1 MMIYMA
7 NISKRLKSLFW
18 ETINRVEEEK
28 KNPPSRLQ
36 NPSNPYYGNSNSLP
50 RQRRLNFSDDDDF
63 YGVIYFYEWSDIA
76 RAPKSYY
83 TLRAFENFLISSNI
97 YIAGYQR
104 ELIKNI
110 QNPYV
115 ACKKGSNELIIKG
128 NFMDL
133 KTALAESKSPSEEEN
148 GHKGSEDV
156 PYGVSIT
163 YPPQAQKDNA
173 VKVLSCG
180 VYPPNLPKS
189 LIQKPPM
196 KLELENRWSDCEEM
210 HPEIGGCWGW

>member
-1 MMIYMA
+1 MA

-28 KNPPSRLQ
+28 KNPPSSLN
-36 NPSNPYYGNSNSLP
+36 NPSNPYYGNRASLP
-50 RQRRLNFSDDDDF
+50 RQRSLNFRDDDDF

-83 TLRAFENFLISSNI
+83 TLKAFENFLISSDI

-104 ELIKNI
+104 ELIKHI

-128 NFMDL
+128 SFMDL
-133 KTALAESKSPSEEEN
+133 KTALAECESPSEAEN

-163 YPPQAQKDNA
+163 FPPTQKENA
-173 VKVLSCG
+173 VKVLACSA
-180 VYPPNLPKS
+180 YPPNLPKP
-189 LIQKPPM
+189 LAIQRPPIKM
-196 KLELENRWSDCEEM
+196 ELENRWSDYEEM
-210 HPEIGGCWGW
+210 KPEIGGCWGW